1 MEKVRLPLTS
11 DSLTTFVK
19 ILWISV
25 LKSGVILVAI
35 VICGDK
41 DPDTCNLKNLL
52 LECVSH
58 NAIGQY

>member
-19 ILWISV
+19 ILSISV
-25 LKSGVILVAI
+25 LKSGNILVAI

-41 DPDTCNLKNLL
+41 NPGYMQSKKSLVGVC
-52 LECVSH
+52 ES
-58 NAIGQY
+58 